1 MTVSKA
7 SPLRWLIL
15 LSLMALSAF
24 VAYDISLHGT
34 FQKSQTGQALKDAGV
49 LQAYDKFA
57 FKTRIAY
64 ANASKWFS
72 KNGPTFLKQAADSL
86 VPYLVLMKNL
96 LIVFSNAVVNGVVTF
111 VKYVA
116 VKLPL
121 LHEAVSIDQ
130 VVYYSEPTSITFIK
144 YVAVKLPLL
153 HEAIESYCPGITEWS
168 QKAVQNLWAQFLQ
181 LAQYLAAQSVIIL
194 GVVFQ
199 YLKQVFAQVTEYLQK
214 NVLVGDYSPEN
225 LQKAAFQ
232 GLSLAQEYVSSS
244 VTWLSHKLTGLARQ

>member
-121 LHEAVSIDQ
+121 LHEA
-130 VVYYSEPTSITFIK
+130 
-144 YVAVKLPLL
+144 
-153 HEAIESYCPGITEWS
+153 IESYCPGITEWS

-244 VTWLSHKLTGLARQ
+244 VTWLSHKLTGLASQ